1 MNVQEAAMQQAKRLS
16 ICLLALASL
25 LLGGTSPTTAQ
36 TATIFEGG
44 RLITGDGGTPIEDSA
59 FVIEGSHI
67 TAVGRRGDVR
77 APAGAARVDLTGK
90 TVIPALVDAH
100 SHIGY
105 MRNLTSG
112 SQNYTRENILDH
124 MQKFAY
130 FGVAASM
137 ALGSDF
143 GELPYELRDE
153 IAAGKHPTA
162 ARFVTAGRGLA
173 PPDEIKPTNMHHAT
187 YLVTTEEQARTAV
200 RELAARK
207 ATIVKTWLDDR
218 RGTIQKLTPALYG
231 AIIDEAHKNNL
242 RVTVHATNLPDVKAL
257 VRANVDGLAHMVTE
271 VDDELI
277 DLLKAHR
284 NVYFTL
290 ALGGLRRQLYAP
302 WLNPPHPLISDTVA
316 PEQIKRL
323 QDRLAKGPS
332 PAAQQSWERIAA
344 GVKRFAAA
352 GVQIGV
358 GTDGGGQ
365 QGDQF
370 IGWTMHAELENMVAA
385 GMTPAQVLLAATKT
399 SAAIVKLDELGGVA
413 PGKSADFVVLDA
425 NPLDDIT
432 NTRRIAK
439 VYLRGQELPRAA
451 MAAKWQ
457 AEFRTASTR

>member
-1 MNVQEAAMQQAKRLS
+1 
-16 ICLLALASL
+16 
-25 LLGGTSPTTAQ
+25 
-36 TATIFEGG
+36 
-44 RLITGDGGTPIEDSA
+44 
-59 FVIEGSHI
+59 
-67 TAVGRRGDVR
+67 
-77 APAGAARVDLTGK
+77 
-90 TVIPALVDAH
+90 
-100 SHIGY
+100 

-112 SQNYTRENILDH
+112 PQNYTRENILDH

-143 GELPYELRDE
+143 GDLPFELRDE

-162 ARFVTAGRGLA
+162 ARFVTAGRGIA
-173 PPDEIKPTNMHHAT
+173 PPQEIRDMRHSAYRITN
-187 YLVTTEEQARTAV
+187 EEEARAAV

-207 ATIVKTWLDDR
+207 ATIVKTWVDSR
-218 RGTIQKLTPALYG
+218 GGTIPKLEPALYA

-242 RVTVHATNLPDVKAL
+242 RVTVHATALADVKAL
-257 VRANVDGLAHMVTE
+257 VRANVDGLAHMVGN
-271 VDDELI
+271 VDDELV
-277 DLLKAHR
+277 DLLKSHP

-302 WLNPPHPLISDTVA
+302 WLNPPHHLISETVS

-323 QDRLAKGPS
+323 QDRVAKGP
-332 PAAQQSWERIAA
+332 AANAQQTWERLSA
-344 GVKRFAAA
+344 GVKRLTAA
-352 GVQIGV
+352 GVRIGV

-385 GMTPAQVLLAATKT
+385 GMTPAQVLVAATRT
-399 SAAIVKLDELGGVA
+399 SAGIVNLDELGAVA

-432 NTRRIAK
+432 NTRRIAR

-457 AEFRTASTR
+457 AEFSQTASTR